1 MTDLVGGPRL
11 QMNDGLLIPQ
21 IGYGVFKVEDDV
33 AEHTVVEALEAG
45 YRHIDTAAI
54 YQNERGVGAALKN
67 SGLAR
72 EEVFVTTKLWNTE
85 QEPNAAKKA
94 LHNSLNLLGL
104 DFVDLYLIH
113 WPSPWRENYLSA
125 WETLIE
131 MREQGLVKSIG
142 VSNFEEEHLQKIISS
157 TGVVP
162 AINQIELHPY
172 LQQSALSEIDTEHG
186 ILTEAWSPLGQGQ
199 ALEDSVLSAIAAKHS
214 VSVAQ
219 VIIRWHVQNGRVVI
233 PKSVTSSRIRSNID
247 VFGFELD
254 QEDLATI
261 KALNTDS
268 RIGPDPRTAEF

>member
-72 EEVFVTTKLWNTE
+72 EEVFVTTKLWNTD
-85 QEPNAAKKA
+85 QEPQAATTA
-94 LHNSLNLLGL
+94 LQNSLNLLGL
-104 DFVDLYLIH
+104 DYVDLYLIH

-125 WETLIE
+125 WESLIK

-162 AINQIELHPY
+162 AVNQIELHPY
-172 LQQSALSEIDTEHG
+172 LQQPALSQIDTEYG

-233 PKSVTSSRIRSNID
+233 PKSVTSSRIRSNFD
-247 VFGFELD
+247 VFGFSLD
-254 QEDLATI
+254 EQDLVAI
-261 KALNTDS
+261 AQLNTDS
-268 RIGPDPRTAEF
+268 RIGPDPLTADF

>member
-1 MTDLVGGPRL
+1 MTELAGGPRL
-11 QMNDGLLIPQ
+11 EMNDGLLIPQ

-33 AEHTVVEALEAG
+33 AEKTVVEALDAG

-67 SGLAR
+67 SGVAR
-72 EEVFVTTKLWNTE
+72 EEVFVTTKLWNAE
-85 QEPNAAKKA
+85 QEPLAAKKA
-94 LHNSLNLLGL
+94 LQNSLDLLDL
-104 DFVDLYLIH
+104 DYVDLYLIH

-142 VSNFEEEHLQKIISS
+142 VSNFEEEHLKKIISS

-162 AINQIELHPY
+162 AVNQIELHPY
-172 LQQSALSEIDTEHG
+172 LQQDALSQIDKEYG

-199 ALEDSVLSAIAAKHS
+199 ALEDSALSAIAAKHS

-233 PKSVTSSRIRSNID
+233 PKSVTSSRIRSNFD
-247 VFGFELD
+247 VFGFSLD
-254 QEDLATI
+254 QQDLETI
-261 KALNTDS
+261 AQLNTDS
-268 RIGPDPRTAEF
+268 RIGPDPKTAEF

>member
-21 IGYGVFKVEDDV
+21 IGYGVFKVDDDV
-33 AEHTVVEALEAG
+33 AELTVVEALEAG

-85 QEPNAAKKA
+85 QEPDAAKKA
-94 LHNSLNLLGL
+94 LHNSLDLLGL

-125 WETLIE
+125 WKTLIE

>member
-1 MTDLVGGPRL
+1 MTNDVGGPRL
-11 QMNDGLLIPQ
+11 HMNDGLLIPQ
-21 IGYGVFKVEDDV
+21 IGYGVFKVEDEV

-72 EEVFVTTKLWNTE
+72 EEVFVTTKLWNTD
-85 QEPNAAKKA
+85 QEPQAATTA
-94 LHNSLNLLGL
+94 LQNSLNLLGL
-104 DFVDLYLIH
+104 DYVDLYLIH

-125 WETLIE
+125 WESLIK

-162 AINQIELHPY
+162 AVNQIELHPY
-172 LQQSALSEIDTEHG
+172 LQQPALSQIDTEYG

-199 ALEDSVLSAIAAKHS
+199 ALEDSVLSTIAAKHS

-219 VIIRWHVQNGRVVI
+219 VIIRWHVQHGRVVI
-233 PKSVTSSRIRSNID
+233 PKSVTSSRIRSNFD
-247 VFGFELD
+247 VFGFSLD
-254 QEDLATI
+254 EQDLVSIAQ
-261 KALNTDS
+261 LNTDA
-268 RIGPDPRTAEF
+268 RIGPDPLTADF

>member
-85 QEPNAAKKA
+85 QEPDAAWKA
-94 LHNSLNLLGL
+94 LHNSLDLLGL
-104 DFVDLYLIH
+104 DYVDLYLIH

-142 VSNFEEEHLQKIISS
+142 VSNFEEEHLQKIMSS

-162 AINQIELHPY
+162 AVNQIELHPY
-172 LQQSALSEIDTEHG
+172 LQQTALSEIDTEHG

-219 VIIRWHVQNGRVVI
+219 IIIRWHVQNSRVVI

-254 QEDLATI
+254 QDDLAAI

>member
-85 QEPNAAKKA
+85 QEPDAARKA
-94 LHNSLNLLGL
+94 LHNSLDLLGL
-104 DFVDLYLIH
+104 DYVDLYLIH

-142 VSNFEEEHLQKIISS
+142 VSNFEEEHLQKIIST

-162 AINQIELHPY
+162 AVNQIELHPY
-172 LQQSALSEIDTEHG
+172 LQQTALSEIDTEHG

-219 VIIRWHVQNGRVVI
+219 IIIRWHVQNSRVVI

-254 QEDLATI
+254 QDDLAAI

>member
-33 AEHTVVEALEAG
+33 AEHTVVEALEVG

-67 SGLAR
+67 SGLSR

-85 QEPNAAKKA
+85 QEPDAAWKA
-94 LHNSLNLLGL
+94 LHNSLDLLGL
-104 DFVDLYLIH
+104 DYVDLYLIH

-233 PKSVTSSRIRSNID
+233 PKSVTSSRIRSNVD

-254 QEDLATI
+254 QEDLAAI

>member
-21 IGYGVFKVEDDV
+21 IGYGVFKVDDDV

-85 QEPNAAKKA
+85 QEPDAAKKA
-94 LHNSLNLLGL
+94 LHNSLDLLGF
-104 DFVDLYLIH
+104 DYVDLYLIH

-125 WETLIE
+125 WKTLIE

-142 VSNFEEEHLQKIISS
+142 VSNFEEEHLQKIMSS

-254 QEDLATI
+254 QEDLAAI

>member
-85 QEPNAAKKA
+85 QEPDAARKA
-94 LHNSLNLLGL
+94 LHNSLDLLGL
-104 DFVDLYLIH
+104 DYVDLYLIH

-142 VSNFEEEHLQKIISS
+142 VSNFEEEHLQKIMSS

-162 AINQIELHPY
+162 AVNQIELHPY
-172 LQQSALSEIDTEHG
+172 LQQTALSEIDTEHG

-219 VIIRWHVQNGRVVI
+219 IIIRWHVQNSRVVI

-254 QEDLATI
+254 QDDLAAI